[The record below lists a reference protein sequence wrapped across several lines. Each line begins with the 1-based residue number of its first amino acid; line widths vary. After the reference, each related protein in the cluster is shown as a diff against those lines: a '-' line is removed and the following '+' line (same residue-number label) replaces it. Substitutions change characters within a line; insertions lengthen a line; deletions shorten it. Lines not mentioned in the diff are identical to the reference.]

1 MMDYYYLLMTTDNG
15 QGATDNGQGGDV
27 QEMIELLGLRH
38 FASATMWVLH
48 KVFGLEERYYITGAN
63 QDLGEFL
70 LREIMMSGNFGQ
82 YDERV
87 KHDASPWQKNIQRLK
102 RDLRLLCYFPS
113 ECLWEPIFRW
123 YHFFWRMRNR

>member
-1 MMDYYYLLMTTDNG
+1 M
-15 QGATDNGQGGDV
+15 
-27 QEMIELLGLRH
+27 QEMIERLGLKH

-82 YDERV
+82 YDERINRESQEKMWYRV
-87 KHDASPWQKNIQRLK
+87 GARFMRSLK
-102 RDLRLLCYFPS
+102 FYKICRS
-113 ECLWEPIFRW
+113 EINWAIPFKIW
-123 YHFFWRMRNR
+123 HYFWRKLR